1 MRSTLA
7 SGILTALL
15 YTQGLLGFAG
25 LATIILKNWS
35 ADEPA
40 LVKVV
45 ASAEPQS
52 VAR

>member
-1 MRSTLA
+1 MRSHLA

-25 LATIILKNWS
+25 LATIVLKNLS

-45 ASAEPQS
+45 ASAEPQTF
-52 VAR
+52 AR